1 MQRMQKMQGGLVSLL
16 ALGALALAAAVAAAP
31 QPSHKFRTQG
41 APAFPFAYRGWL
53 WVAAHR
59 GGAIY
64 KINPKTNRIVH
75 TYQTEESACYAQG
88 SGGKITYYTCD
99 GPGGVVVDLRTG
111 KMRRF
116 AKARFT
122 SNPVEG
128 VSYWGGLRYDGS
140 DWIRTPKGLLERI
153 DPKTHVVLKRWHGI
167 QGEGSSNVAD
177 GSIWFAGDTVVTRV
191 DPRDDTVTIIP
202 LPGALS
208 EPGPNQGYAVIERP
222 AVTPGAIWAP
232 NPAGLYRID
241 EGTNTARRVPGIQV
255 GNLDEWGYIDI
266 VAARGSLFMRNS
278 PRQVVRIDPKSGSIT
293 ARYPASGGGGGI
305 EVAYGS
311 LWVTNFITDKTWRI
325 PLGG

>member
-1 MQRMQKMQGGLVSLL
+1 MQRMQKMQGGVVPLL
-16 ALGALALAAAVAAAP
+16 ALGALVLAAAVAAAP
-31 QPSHKFRTQG
+31 QPSHKFPTPG

-59 GGAIY
+59 GGEIY

-75 TYQTEESACYAQG
+75 TYQTGESACFAQG
-88 SGGKITYYTCD
+88 SGGKVTYFTCD
-99 GPGGVVVDLRTG
+99 GPGGVVIDVRTG

-128 VSYWGGLRYDGS
+128 VTYWGGLKYAGS
-140 DWIRTPKGLLERI
+140 DWIRTTRGVFERI
-153 DPKTHVVLKRWHGI
+153 DPKTHVVLKRWHGT
-167 QGEGSSNVAD
+167 QGEGTSNVAD
-177 GSIWFAGDTVVTRV
+177 GSIWFGGNTVVTRV
-191 DPRDDTVTIIP
+191 DPHDDTLTIIP
-202 LPGALS
+202 LPGARS
-208 EPGPNQGYAVIERP
+208 EPGPNQGYAELERL

-241 EGTNTARRVPGIQV
+241 EGTNTAKLVPGIRV

-278 PRQVVRIDPKSGSIT
+278 PTQVVRIDPKSGSIT
-293 ARYPASGGGGGI
+293 AQYPASGGGGGI
-305 EVAYGS
+305 AVAYGS
-311 LWVTNFITDKTWRI
+311 LWVTNFINDRTWRI